1 MGEWRSR
8 GMSAYR
14 VRLPAVISS
23 ARKIRIQ
30 KSKEHSIGAPQI
42 TGRSD
47 PLWEASPPLLKR
59 GARRGM
65 CLAPLTQL
73 DSICSIYRFRR
84 QVFYKVEGLRRGA
97 HEGLLSGAMMAPFCA
112 SRERLREARWGC
124 CPAEMRFAGA
134 GGVLKHLRAGGRPA
148 TGNCKRTLCRHQ
160 RERAVAS
167 LDRAI
172 ADPQIK
178 WRRVLPTY
186 ERRSAR
192 RR

>member
-1 MGEWRSR
+1 MRRPPSR
-8 GMSAYR
+8 GSSIVYR
-14 VRLPAVISS
+14 
-23 ARKIRIQ
+23 
-30 KSKEHSIGAPQI
+30 KERTWG
-42 TGRSD
+42 T
-47 PLWEASPPLLKR
+47 PLL
-59 GARRGM
+59 GGVTPSGTEPWSPMA
-65 CLAPLTQL
+65 LPSVILFVA
-73 DSICSIYRFRR
+73 DSAFGVKSCD
-84 QVFYKVEGLRRGA
+84 KVEGLRRGA